1 MVSPNDH
8 EVQSLNPFTNGI
20 GSNHMGEALTQNF
33 YRKVQNSSMTQL
45 NSSQHSGHFPEKK
58 FSVNIVFRVS
68 LNQYRIYL
76 LYCPRS
82 QGDVTPSWFE
92 RNRTT
97 EHQSDRKV
105 CLRCR

>member
-8 EVQSLNPFTNGI
+8 EVRSLNPFTNGI

-58 FSVNIVFRVS
+58 NLGKYCFPGVTQPIQDLSPVLSS
-68 LNQYRIYL
+68 LSGSRHSIL
-76 LYCPRS
+76 
-82 QGDVTPSWFE
+82 V
-92 RNRTT
+92 
-97 EHQSDRKV
+97 
-105 CLRCR
+105 